1 MMLVFRGIAR
11 PLKGASA
18 RELGFK
24 GVDGPLSTTERKIK
38 ADRGAVLRVVQA
50 YAEAIHYVKT
60 NRAGSIRIF
69 QQYMRGLSEENL
81 GVWLD
86 DFREGLRPVPYPDE
100 EALRAELDQIG
111 APKSQNPAAFLNT
124 TFLDE
129 LKKNGFF
136 DKLYK

>member
-1 MMLVFRGIAR
+1 
-11 PLKGASA
+11 
-18 RELGFK
+18 
-24 GVDGPLSTTERKIK
+24 
-38 ADRGAVLRVVQA
+38 
-50 YAEAIHYVKT
+50 
-60 NRAGSIRIF
+60 
-69 QQYMRGLSEENL
+69 
-81 GVWLD
+81 
-86 DFREGLRPVPYPDE
+86 LRPVPYPDE